1 MKISEIILLG
11 GLSVS
16 SGSLLWGSFDMPYS
30 TGTTFGPGF
39 IPLNISIALLVL
51 IAGLVI
57 RTVVRSKRGFV
68 TSEAT
73 GGHGAHGEG
82 NGGVETL
89 SAFMLVGAI
98 VAIALCIYAMSFVG
112 ILIPLG
118 VLLVILSWRF
128 SGHGLLKSVAVSL
141 IVLAVIYLIFSIWLR
156 IPLH

>member
-11 GLSVS
+11 GLSVF
-16 SGSLLWGSFDMPYS
+16 SGSLLWGSLDMPYS
-30 TGTTFGPGF
+30 TDTTFGPGF

-51 IAGLVI
+51 IAALVI
-57 RTVVRSKRGFV
+57 RTVLRSRRGLA

-73 GGHGAHGEG
+73 GGHGGE

-89 SAFMLVGAI
+89 SALMLIGAI

-112 ILIPLG
+112 VLIPLG

-141 IVLAVIYLIFSIWLR
+141 IVLAVIYLIFSVWLR